1 MRQPLVPRPRVI
13 VNSDVRGVHNW
24 DVIQRGQG
32 ASGSNVMQQHA
43 RVDRLHEQQ
52 AAVAGLASHCEFNAS
67 CNAENAQDKYY
78 ESNLGKNVTH
88 GVLQTR

>member
-1 MRQPLVPRPRVI
+1 M
-13 VNSDVRGVHNW
+13 HNW

-32 ASGSNVMQQHA
+32 ASCSNVMQQHA

-52 AAVAGLASHCEFNAS
+52 AAITGLASICEFTAPRNAG
-67 CNAENAQDKYY
+67 NVQDKYN

-88 GVLQTR
+88 GVLETS